1 MDTQLERL
9 LDSIDPQRT
18 ADGLQQR
25 ADRVFNAF
33 TLSSARARS
42 GSEVRDILVRF
53 WRKMRAGVLDIDEAY
68 LPRDD
73 QHDWDRCQEIL
84 RRIYKRPD
92 GWKAAAEFAT
102 TGIDGGLYGVLKRFA
117 NQLVLDR
124 VREVVSQGVQSL
136 WWRIPFE
143 RRLSIIAEYLKV
155 YRRVLPPQLRDRG
168 AADLHESFPKILTE
182 HPFTIRPFRRLG
194 NH

>member
-1 MDTQLERL
+1 MRLKQL

-42 GSEVRDILVRF
+42 GSAMRDILVRF
-53 WRKMRAGVLDIDEAY
+53 WRKMRAGVLDIDEAW

-84 RRIYKRPD
+84 RRIYRRPD
-92 GWKAAAEFAT
+92 GWRVAAEVAT
-102 TGIDGGLYGVLKRFA
+102 TGVDSGLYGVLRRVA
-117 NQLVLDR
+117 NQIVLDR
-124 VREVVSQGVQSL
+124 VRELVSQGVQSL

-143 RRLSIIAEYLKV
+143 TRLSIIAEYLQA
-155 YRRVLPPQLRDRG
+155 YRPVLAPHLRDRDP
-168 AADLHESFPKILTE
+168 AELHDSFPTILME
-182 HPFTIRPFRRLG
+182 HPFTVRHFRRIG
-194 NH
+194 RH